1 MAFNVTRLLT
11 AGVFALGVGI
21 GMGLG
26 GAAHAQDADW
36 AKVIEA
42 AKAEGKVSLYTSTL
56 GAPFHL
62 DIIKAFK
69 AKYGITIEL
78 LDVRASELDERVRT
92 EQASQRYN
100 ADVVQHGSSS
110 LRLYQRDGKLQ
121 PRGTTPNMKN
131 LRDAL
136 KDQADAERTPSYI
149 LPYGILINTELVK
162 PADEPKS
169 WRDLLDPKWKGKII
183 SDDFRAVGGGFT
195 WFTATDENL
204 KMPDFHQKLSQQ
216 GIVFSRDVGNDE
228 RRVARGEYP
237 LRIPQ
242 LASNYLRMK
251 GLPVK
256 LIFPTEGISYV
267 RFDLGI
273 VKNAPHPN
281 AAKLMIDFYLSEE
294 AQLIYA
300 NAGMAS
306 VINLDTK
313 KINEDA
319 RAMSEAKLL
328 GTTNPDTQEAQ
339 LAKAKELYK

>member
-1 MAFNVTRLLT
+1 MAFNITRLLT
-11 AGVFALGVGI
+11 AGVLAGSFAL
-21 GMGLG
+21 GLG

-42 AKAEGKVSLYTSTL
+42 AKKEGKVSLYTSTL

-78 LDVRASELDERVRT
+78 LDVRASELDERIRT

-110 LRLYQRDGKLQ
+110 LRLYQRDGKLE
-121 PRGTTPNMKN
+121 PRGNTPNMKN

-136 KDQADAERTPSYI
+136 KSQADADRTPSYI
-149 LPYGILINTELVK
+149 LPYGILVNTDLVK
-162 PADEPKS
+162 PEDEPKS
-169 WRDLLDPKWKGKII
+169 WTDLLNPKWKGKII

-195 WFTATDENL
+195 WFTATDEN
-204 KMPDFHQKLSQQ
+204 MGVPDFHQKLSQQ

-256 LIFPTEGISYV
+256 LIFPKEGISYV

-328 GTTNPDTQEAQ
+328 GTTNPDTQEVQ

>member
-1 MAFNVTRLLT
+1 MAFNATRMLA
-11 AGVFALGVGI
+11 AGALALGLGVVG
-21 GMGLG
+21 LSS
-26 GAAHAQDADW
+26 AASAQDADW
-36 AKVIEA
+36 NKVIEE
-42 AKAEGKVSLYTSTL
+42 AKKEGKVSLYTSTL

-121 PRGTTPNMKN
+121 PRGNTPNMKT

-136 KDQADAERTPSYI
+136 KSQADADRTPSYI
-149 LPYGILINTELVK
+149 LPYGILVNTDLVK

-169 WRDLLDPKWKGKII
+169 WLDLLDPKWKGKII

-195 WFTATDENL
+195 WFTATDEY
-204 KMPDFHQKLSQQ
+204 MGVPDFHQKLSQQ

-256 LIFPTEGISYV
+256 LIFPKEGISYV

-300 NAGMAS
+300 NAGMAP
-306 VINLDTK
+306 VINLDPK
-313 KINEDA
+313 KVNEDA

>member
-1 MAFNVTRLLT
+1 MIRTLSRLFLAGAFI
-11 AGVFALGVGI
+11 AGLA
-21 GMGLG
+21 
-26 GAAHAQDADW
+26 GAAAAQDADW
-36 AKVIEA
+36 NKVVEA
-42 AKAEGKVSLYTSTL
+42 AKKEGKVSLYTSTL

-121 PRGTTPNMKN
+121 LRGPIPNLKN
-131 LRDAL
+131 LRDPL
-136 KDQADAERTPSYI
+136 PKEADNDRVPSYI
-149 LPYGILINTELVK
+149 LPYGILINTDLVK

-169 WRDLLDPKWKGKII
+169 WKDLLDPKWKGKII
-183 SDDFRAVGGGFT
+183 SDDFRALGGGFT
-195 WFTATDENL
+195 WFTVMDENL
-204 KMPDFHQKLSQQ
+204 GMPDFHQKLSQQ
-216 GIVFSRDVGNDE
+216 GIIFSRDVGNDE

-256 LIFPTEGISYV
+256 LIFPVEGISYV

-300 NAGMAS
+300 NAGMAP
-306 VINLDTK
+306 VINLDVSK
-313 KINEDA
+313 VKEDA
-319 RAMSEAKLL
+319 RAMTAAKLL
-328 GTTNPDTQEAQ
+328 GTTRMETQEAQ
-339 LAKAKELYK
+339 MQKAREIYK

>member
-1 MAFNVTRLLT
+1 MTGKITRRTATGLIGAGLL
-11 AGVFALGVGI
+11 AGATR
-21 GMGLG
+21 
-26 GAAHAQDADW
+26 AASAQSADEW

-42 AKAEGKVSLYTSTL
+42 AKKEGKVSLYTSTL

-62 DIIKAFK
+62 KIIEAFK

-100 ADVVQHGSSS
+100 CDVVQHGGSS
-110 LRLYQRDGKLQ
+110 LQLYQRDGKLQ
-121 PRGTTPNMKN
+121 PRGPFPNLKN

-136 KDQADAERTPSYI
+136 KPASDADRVPSYI
-149 LPYGILINTELVK
+149 LPYGILINTDLVK
-162 PADEPKS
+162 PEEEPKS
-169 WRDLLDPKWKGKII
+169 WKDLLNPKWKGKII
-183 SDDFRAVGGGFT
+183 SDDVRALGGGFT
-195 WFTATDENL
+195 WFVATDENL
-204 KMPDFHQKLSQQ
+204 GMPDFHEKLAQQ
-216 GIVFSRDVGNDE
+216 NLVFSRDVGNDE

-237 LRIPQ
+237 MRIPQ

-256 LIFPTEGISYV
+256 LIFPQEGISYV

-273 VKNAPHPN
+273 VKGAPHLN

-306 VINLDTK
+306 VINLDIQK
-313 KINEDA
+313 VNEEA
-319 RAMSEAKLL
+319 RAMSSAKLL
-328 GTTNPDTQEAQ
+328 GTTRMETQEKEM
-339 LAKAKELYK
+339 AKAKEIYK

>member
-1 MAFNVTRLLT
+1 MAFKSLRLWATAALVTAFAGT
-11 AGVFALGVGI
+11 AA
-21 GMGLG
+21 
-26 GAAHAQDADW
+26 AQDADW
-36 AKVIEA
+36 NMVIEA
-42 AKAEGKVSLYTSTL
+42 AKKEGKVSLYTSTL

-62 DIIKAFK
+62 EIIKAFK

-78 LDVRASELDERVRT
+78 LDVRASELDERIRT

-110 LRLYQRDGKLQ
+110 LQLYQRDGKLQ
-121 PRGTTPNMKN
+121 PRGPVPNQKN
-131 LRDAL
+131 LREEL
-136 KDQADAERTPSYI
+136 KAAPDNDRIPSYI
-149 LPYGILINTELVK
+149 LPYGILINTDLVK
-162 PADEPKS
+162 AADEPKS
-169 WRDLLDPKWKGKII
+169 WKDLLDPKWKGKII
-183 SDDFRAVGGGFT
+183 SDDFRALGGGFT
-195 WFTATDENL
+195 WFTVMDENL
-204 KMPDFHQKLSQQ
+204 GMPDFHKQLQTQ

-256 LIFPTEGISYV
+256 LIFPQEGISYV

-273 VKNAPHPN
+273 VKGAPHPN

-306 VINLDTK
+306 VISLDTK
-313 KINEDA
+313 KVNEDA
-319 RAMSEAKLL
+319 RAMSAAKLL
-328 GTTNPDTQEAQ
+328 GTTRVETQEAQ
-339 LAKAKELYK
+339 MAKAREIYK

>member
-1 MAFNVTRLLT
+1 MTGKITRRTATGLIGAGLLAGATLT
-11 AGVFALGVGI
+11 AS
-21 GMGLG
+21 
-26 GAAHAQDADW
+26 AQSADEW
-36 AKVIEA
+36 AKVVEA
-42 AKAEGKVSLYTSTL
+42 AKKEGKVSLYTSTL

-62 DIIKAFK
+62 KIIEAFK

-121 PRGTTPNMKN
+121 PRGPVPNLKN

-136 KDQADAERTPSYI
+136 KDATDADRVPSYI
-149 LPYGILINTELVK
+149 LPYGILINTDLVK

-256 LIFPTEGISYV
+256 LIFPSEGISYV

-281 AAKLMIDFYLSEE
+281 AAKLMIDFYLGEE

-313 KINEDA
+313 KINDDA

>member
-1 MAFNVTRLLT
+1 MIRKTIGLLA
-11 AGVFALGVGI
+11 AGALVAGLSGV
-21 GMGLG
+21 
-26 GAAHAQDADW
+26 ASAQDADW
-36 AKVIEA
+36 NKVIEA
-42 AKAEGKVSLYTSTL
+42 AKQEGKVSLYTSTL

-92 EQASQRYN
+92 EQASNRFV

-110 LRLYQRDGKLQ
+110 LQLYQRDGKLQ
-121 PRGTTPNMKN
+121 PRGQVPNQKN

-136 KDQADAERTPSYI
+136 KGVADNDRIPSYI
-149 LPYGILINTELVK
+149 LPYGILVNTDLVK

-169 WRDLLDPKWKGKII
+169 WKDLLDPKWKGKII
-183 SDDFRAVGGGFT
+183 SDDFRALGGGFT
-195 WFTATDENL
+195 WFSVTYEALGE
-204 KMPDFHQKLSQQ
+204 DFHRQLQQ
-216 GIVFSRDVGNDE
+216 QNIVFSRDVGNDE

-237 LRIPQ
+237 MRIPQ

-273 VKNAPHPN
+273 VKGAPHPN

-300 NAGMAS
+300 NAGMAP
-306 VINLDTK
+306 VINIPLDK
-313 KINEDA
+313 VNEDA
-319 RAMSEAKLL
+319 RAMSAAKLL
-328 GTTNPDTQEAQ
+328 GTTRVETQEANM
-339 LAKAKELYK
+339 AKAKDIYK

>member
-1 MAFNVTRLLT
+1 MNTHITRRTAAGLL
-11 AGVFALGVGI
+11 
-21 GMGLG
+21 
-26 GAAHAQDADW
+26 GAAMLAGAGAAKAQDTAAW
-36 AKVIEA
+36 NKVIEE
-42 AKAEGKVSLYTSTL
+42 AKKEGKVSLYTSTL

-100 ADVVQHGSSS
+100 ADVVQHGGSS
-110 LRLYQRDGKLQ
+110 LQLYQRDGKLQ
-121 PRGTTPNMKN
+121 TRGPFPNQKN

-136 KDQADAERTPSYI
+136 KGNMDDDRVPSYI
-149 LPYGILINTELVK
+149 LPYGILINTDLVK

-169 WRDLLDPKWKGKII
+169 WKDLLDPKWKGKII
-183 SDDFRAVGGGFT
+183 SDDVRALGGGFT
-195 WFTATDENL
+195 WFAATDENL
-204 KMPDFHQKLSQQ
+204 GIPDFHQKLAQQ
-216 GIVFSRDVGNDE
+216 GLVFSRDVGNDE

-237 LRIPQ
+237 MRIPQ

-256 LIFPTEGISYV
+256 LIFPQEGISYV

-273 VKNAPHPN
+273 IKNAPHPN

-300 NAGMAS
+300 NAGMAP
-306 VINLDTK
+306 VINLDASK
-313 KINEDA
+313 VNPEA
-319 RAMSEAKLL
+319 RAMTQAKLL
-328 GTTNPDTQEAQ
+328 GTTRVETQEKEM
-339 LAKAKELYK
+339 AKAKEIYK